1 MTQRSQVPIQPLQ
14 RGDPPMLGDVMLR
27 GRLASSDAG
36 VVFAGQLV
44 DEPVAVVMLS
54 EGAEADSFARARFEE
69 AGAALSDTE
78 PGGVL
83 ASERGAEVAP
93 WFAVPAGD
101 GWVGG
106 IGRSESLLAAVTL
119 ADVAP
124 VGQVNGP
131 EFRPHWFRRRGAG
144 RWRIWPLPWPAS
156 LTAAARWTLVAA
168 FALMVAI
175 ASVALW
181 IAVLIFHTQPPAP
194 RPPQVNRT
202 TLPPP
207 APMTLPNPSHKPS
220 PAPGHSTPPRT
231 SRGTGGVP
239 IPPIV

>member
-27 GRLASSDAG
+27 GRLASTDAG

-83 ASERGAEVAP
+83 VSERDAEVAP
-93 WFAVPAGD
+93 WFAVPAGE

-106 IGRSESLLAAVTL
+106 ISRSESLLAAATL

-124 VGQVNGP
+124 VGRVSGP
-131 EFRPHWFRRRGAG
+131 DFRPHWFRRRGAG

-168 FALMVAI
+168 FGLMVAI
-175 ASVALW
+175 ASLALW

-194 RPPQVNRT
+194 RPPQENRT

-207 APMTLPNPSHKPS
+207 APMTLPKPSHKPS
-220 PAPGHSTPPRT
+220 SVPGHSTPPRP
-231 SRGTGGVP
+231 GTGGVP

>member
-1 MTQRSQVPIQPLQ
+1 
-14 RGDPPMLGDVMLR
+14 MLGDVMLR
-27 GRLASSDAG
+27 GRLASSDGG

-54 EGAEADSFARARFEE
+54 EGAQADSFARARFEQ
-69 AGAALSDTE
+69 AGAALSDAE

-83 ASERGAEVAP
+83 ASERDAEVAP
-93 WFAVPAGD
+93 WFAVPAGE
-101 GWVGG
+101 GWAGG

-119 ADVAP
+119 ADVTP

-131 EFRPHWFRRRGAG
+131 EFRPHWFRSRGAG
-144 RWRIWPLPWPAS
+144 RWRIWPLPWPGS
-156 LTAAARWTLVAA
+156 LTAAARWTVVAA
-168 FALMVAI
+168 FGLMVAI
-175 ASVALW
+175 ASLALW

-207 APMTLPNPSHKPS
+207 APMTLPKPPHKPA
-220 PAPGHSTPPRT
+220 PAPGHSTPPPT
-231 SRGTGGVP
+231 SRGTGGAP